1 MASFSR
7 LNFHVVTD
15 PYRVNLILDSAPS
28 EGKVVLDIDKRSV
41 SVSRDIASSY
51 GLHGSDDG
59 KTGLYRLLEIFSNVL
74 EDPRVKNVFIVGTD
88 FIDIENLLPTIYKN
102 MYKLSCNIHFI
113 AFDETAL
120 PFEFRILCRVISY
133 PPSTPEEREKI
144 FRDAGLND
152 VEKAV
157 KMTEGMTLS
166 EVSSVAEMAKHGT
179 RVEEAV
185 ASIKVGKLKDYGL
198 DLIDKSRPKISEL
211 ATVSKKFMKKVLEIV
226 DSHDKVSIL
235 FVGMPGS
242 GKTFFS
248 EALLNSLPPPSVRL
262 EASRIIQSS
271 KRERDMGKN
280 VLRAVEMINPYGLLI
295 DQFDILSGK
304 HGLEHLVVMDKVLGW
319 LETRRFGVLLCTTA
333 RVEEI
338 DPQLIRPGRFDA
350 VVLVPLP
357 GYEERYSILRM
368 YGVRDSLARR
378 LAAEY
383 KYYTPADLMNVAKLY
398 AGSGTSLTQS
408 QQLKPNMQYMV
419 KSRDAYLRLV
429 KYVKSLSNGVVIEEV
444 IA

>member
-1 MASFSR
+1 MSNFGK
-7 LNFHVVTD
+7 LYFHVVTD
-15 PYRVNLILDSAPS
+15 PYRINLILNSVPE
-28 EGKVVLDIDKRSV
+28 EGKIVFDIDRRTMTFSKDV
-41 SVSRDIASSY
+41 ATDY
-51 GLHGSDDG
+51 DYELKDG
-59 KTGLYRLLEIFSNVL
+59 KMGLYKILEVFSGVI
-74 EDPRVKNVFIVGTD
+74 EDPRIKNVFIIGTELVD
-88 FIDIENLLPTIYKN
+88 AEDMLPLIYKN
-102 MYKLSCNIHFI
+102 LHRIFCNIHFVGLEESAI
-113 AFDETAL
+113 

-157 KMTEGMTLS
+157 RMTEGMTLS

-179 RVEEAV
+179 RVEESV

-198 DLIDKSRPKISEL
+198 DLVDKSRPKISEL
-211 ATVSKKFMKKVLEIV
+211 VTVSKKFRKKVLEIV

-235 FVGMPGS
+235 FVGAPGS

-248 EALLNSLPPPSVRL
+248 EALLNSLPPPSVKL
-262 EASRIIQSS
+262 EASRIVQSS
-271 KRERDMGKN
+271 RREKDFDKN
-280 VLRAVEMINPYGLLI
+280 ILRAVEMINPYGLLI

-319 LETRRFGVLLCTTA
+319 LEMRRFGVLLCTTV

-357 GYEERYSILRM
+357 GYEERYNILKM

-398 AGSGTSLTQS
+398 AGSGTNLMQS
-408 QQLKPNMQYMV
+408 QQLKPNIQYMV
-419 KSRDAYLRLV
+419 RSRDTYLRLV
-429 KYVKSLSNGVVIEEV
+429 KYVKSLSNGVVIEEA
-444 IA
+444 IT